1 MPDRPFRKLIA
12 HVHSLSQVPRP
23 EIADAEL
30 VARFI
35 DQADELAFEVLVRRH
50 GAMVLRVCR
59 RLLRD
64 SHDAED
70 AFQATFLLLLRKARS
85 IGKQG
90 SVASWLYK
98 VAYRVAL
105 RAQQRSARRLA
116 PLNEEPPAPGEEAEA
131 AWRDLRPVLDQELNR
146 LPEKYRTVTVLCYLE
161 GKSHERVADEIGCK
175 TGAVT
180 MRLKRARDLL
190 HERLTRRGL
199 VLSTG
204 LFTALLTRTAE
215 GAVPAALVSAT
226 VRHALIDG
234 AAPAAGAAII
244 PERISTLVE
253 GVMKAML
260 VTRLKIAAGVV
271 CILAALGLGT
281 GLWLQEALAA
291 PDTEPTLA
299 VADSPAPQPPE
310 VKKDAY
316 GDPLP
321 PGAIARLGTSR
332 LRHFGLRGQYYDP
345 GTIAFL
351 PDGKTL
357 FSAGCW
363 SFRFW
368 DAATGQKIGGFDLE
382 KPALPQQNTL
392 AACALAPDGKTLAM
406 TMRYEGTIRLVDA
419 ATAKEIRRF
428 EGHPRGNGTRS
439 VTRIDFSADGKML
452 ASVATDGTLRLW
464 EVASGKEIRKLS
476 GWDAVKQ
483 IPVGLLGDIHP
494 WVKFSPDGKMLVS
507 KDGGNVRL
515 WEVASGK
522 EIRRLLDVRAAGG
535 IGLVPQ
541 GNPQGQGGMPANGPA
556 PGVPRNAAFSPD
568 GKIVAVGFGSGV
580 EVGYPNPDH
589 LSKASV
595 CLWETLTGKLIRE
608 IVVKAEVRAVA
619 FSPDGKTLAAA
630 ISDYRKPDYLIHLY
644 DWTTGKKIGELVGH
658 SRDVCSLAFAP
669 DGKTLASAAR
679 DGTIRLWDPATGKDL
694 RPDDGNQASAGTI
707 AVSPDGKTVATAGL
721 DNNTIVLWEATTG
734 KVIRRIAAP
743 PPAKPDAL
751 PRFALYKER
760 VWSLAFSPDGK
771 MLASGSGD
779 TSIYLWNP
787 ATGQQIR
794 RLDGHKH
801 WVRSVA
807 FSADGKLL
815 ASGSEDKTVAL
826 WDPATGQ
833 RLRQLAGHDHG
844 VRSVALSRDGKVL
857 ASGSEHLVLLWDPA
871 TGKPIPHQAGK
882 LAFDAIS
889 MAFSPDGK
897 YVAVGGGHGSFET
910 HVIELA
916 TGKEI
921 GRCPHKD
928 GIWSV
933 AFSPDGKMVASVG
946 HDHKV
951 FVLDVA
957 TGKLIHGFDPQQG
970 PLFAVAFSPDS
981 KTLFSGGEDTT
992 VLLWDVDHLRRAGEQ
1007 AEPADK
1013 PKDEKP
1019 AKPAP
1024 QEPAKPEAK
1033 ELADQPGQEP
1043 AGQTDKSTDQ
1053 EASDPAEKKPADEA
1067 AQEPSTSGDKKSTRR
1082 ADKEADSPVAK
1093 ELEALWIALASE
1105 DAGKAYEAI
1114 TALAKAP
1121 KEAVPFLQERL
1132 LVPPPPPPDPQ
1143 RLSQLIADLAS
1154 TTFAVRQKATEELE
1168 KVAKAAEAALGK
1180 ALAQNPSLEVRR
1192 RLERL
1197 LERLKTPSGDELRQV
1212 RAIQALEYA
1221 GTPEAKRV
1229 LETLARRADGAPAT
1243 REAQGSVERLLK
1255 QTPSAAPAR

>member
-12 HVHSLSQVPRP
+12 HVHSLTQVPRP

-116 PLNEEPPAPGEEAEA
+116 PLNEEPPAPDEEAEA

-161 GKSHERVADEIGCK
+161 GKSHERVAEEIGCK

-204 LFTALLTRTAE
+204 LLTALLTRTAE

-234 AAPAAGAAII
+234 AAPATGAAII

-260 VTRLKIAAGVV
+260 LARLKIAAAVLCVV
-271 CILAALGLGT
+271 AVLGLGT
-281 GLWLQEALAA
+281 GLWLQQALAA
-291 PDTEPTLA
+291 PDTEPTAALA
-299 VADSPAPQPPE
+299 DAQAPPAAE
-310 VKKDAY
+310 IKKDAY

-321 PGAIARLGTSR
+321 AAAVGRLGSSR
-332 LRHFGLRGQYYDP
+332 LRHYGLGGQYYHP
-345 GTIAFL
+345 GTVAFL
-351 PDGKTL
+351 PGGKTL

-368 DAATGQKIGGFDLE
+368 DAATGQKIGGIDLE

-392 AACALAPDGKTLAM
+392 AACALAPDGKSLAM
-406 TMRYEGTIRLVDA
+406 TMRYEGTIRLLDA
-419 ATAKEIRRF
+419 ATGKEIRRF
-428 EGHPRGNGTRS
+428 EGHSRGNGTRS
-439 VTRIDFSADGKML
+439 VTRVDFSQDGKML
-452 ASVATDGTLRLW
+452 ASVGVDGTIRLW
-464 EVASGKEIRKLS
+464 EVATGKEIRKLAPF
-476 GWDAVKQ
+476 DPVKQ
-483 IPVGLLGDIHP
+483 IPIGLAGDIHP
-494 WVKFSPDGKMLVS
+494 WLKFSPDGKLMIS
-507 KDGGNVRL
+507 KDGGNIRL

-522 EIRRLLDVRAAGG
+522 EIRRLGEANAALNPGPQA
-535 IGLVPQ
+535 PQ
-541 GNPQGQGGMPANGPA
+541 GPGMGKGL
-556 PGVPRNAAFSPD
+556 PGVPRNAAFTPD
-568 GKIVAVGFGSGV
+568 GKVVAVGFGSGV
-580 EVGYPNPDH
+580 EVGISGPDA
-589 LSKASV
+589 LSKTSI
-595 CLWETLTGKLIRE
+595 CLWETLTGKLVRE
-608 IVVKAEVRAVA
+608 IVVKEEVRAVA
-619 FSPDGKTLAAA
+619 FSPDGKTLASA
-630 ISDYRKPDYLIHLY
+630 ITVLGKPDYPIHLY
-644 DWTTGKKIGELVGH
+644 DWATGKKTGELLGH
-658 SRDVCSLAFAP
+658 SLDVCSLDFAP

-679 DGTIRLWDPATGKDL
+679 DGTIRLWDLATGKEV
-694 RPDDGNQASAGTI
+694 RPSDGNQGTVGSI
-707 AVSPDGKTVATAGL
+707 AVSPDGKTVATAGK
-721 DNNTIVLWEATTG
+721 DSNTIVLWEAATR
-734 KVIRRIAAP
+734 KVIRRIAAAP
-743 PPAKPDAL
+743 PRAVPDAV
-751 PRFALYKER
+751 PNYQRALYRDK

-779 TSIYLWNP
+779 TSIYLWDP

-801 WVRSVA
+801 WVRSVV

-857 ASGSEHLVLLWDPA
+857 ASGSEHQVLLWDPA
-871 TGKPIPHQAGK
+871 AGKPIAHQVGK

-897 YVAVGGGHGSFET
+897 HVAVGGGHGSFET
-910 HVIELA
+910 HLLDLA

-928 GIWSV
+928 GIWCV
-933 AFSPDGKMVASVG
+933 AFSADSKLVASVG

-951 FVLDVA
+951 YLLDVA

-970 PLFAVAFSPDS
+970 PLFAVSFSPDS

-992 VLLWDVDHLRRAGEQ
+992 VLLWDVDQLRRAG
-1007 AEPADK
+1007 AAAKDPANSAK
-1013 PKDEKP
+1013 EEKP
-1019 AKPAP
+1019 AGPAQPEPAP
-1024 QEPAKPEAK
+1024 AP
-1033 ELADQPGQEP
+1033 DQK
-1043 AGQTDKSTDQ
+1043 AF
-1053 EASDPAEKKPADEA
+1053 APADESA
-1067 AQEPSTSGDKKSTRR
+1067 DNADESSAGAKKSTQ
-1082 ADKEADSPVAK
+1082 DTTKEADSPAAK
-1093 ELEALWIALASE
+1093 ELEALWNALAGD

-1114 TALAKAP
+1114 TALAAAAKQ
-1121 KEAVPFLQERL
+1121 AVPFMEARL
-1132 LVPPPPPPDPQ
+1132 LVPPPPPPDPR
-1143 RLSQLIADLAS
+1143 RLAQLIADLES
-1154 TTFAVRQKATEELE
+1154 TEFLVRQRATQELEKLGHATEEALRTALTRKPALEPRRRIESLLE
-1168 KVAKAAEAALGK
+1168 KL
-1180 ALAQNPSLEVRR
+1180 R
-1192 RLERL
+1192 
-1197 LERLKTPSGDELRQV
+1197 TPSGDEIRRL
-1212 RAIQALEYA
+1212 RAIQVLEYA
-1221 GTPEAKRV
+1221 ATPEARRL
-1229 LETLARRADGAPAT
+1229 LETLAKGAEGDQLT
-1243 REAQGSVERLLK
+1243 REAQASCQRLSK
-1255 QTPSAAPAR
+1255 QAAPSAP